1 MLKFR
6 YLTYSNFGLV
16 EKWYEDM
23 AKKGWQIEKIPL
35 PFVHKFKKAK
45 QENVNYKIS
54 LVQNEGYFSSFTKDE
69 LDDFDQ
75 MSKDYGWTLIDRCF
89 NMNLYR
95 LEKDAAESLYNDDL
109 EELKVLNKGIKGELI
124 SILLSGF
131 ALLLNLFFM
140 SASFHSP
147 EIFYSNLIIFLY
159 PGSIL
164 LLIFALLSILDNISF
179 RNKNKYAESIGDI
192 KFSKIA
198 YSKIYAITSIISFV
212 LLIVGIVSNIL
223 SSSMANKNGLIL
235 VSLMPLLLPIII
247 FVSIKKI
254 KKTDFKTKSKKQLM
268 VLSVVIITIIF
279 TFISINSLSITGQDF
294 EDNTSDIV
302 HLKKSLLT
310 KSHTIYKDE
319 QLDLQVEKIVTKNR
333 DLARTLFKRELKNA
347 KNHPYNSDLVKDI
360 SGDYSYDMTYSLAN
374 ENSYIILDN
383 QTVLKVI
390 GDIKNPEIQI
400 ALEKELGD
408 WIWQGTNIR
417 HLQSQCFSFFCP

>member
-23 AKKGWQIEKIPL
+23 AKKGWQIEKIL
-35 PFVHKFKKAK
+35 VPFVHKFKKAK
-45 QENVNYKIS
+45 PEDINYKVS
-54 LVQNEGYFSSFTKDE
+54 LAQNEGYFSSFTKSE

-75 MSKDYGWTLIDRCF
+75 MSKAYGWILIDRCF

-95 LEKDAAESLYNDDL
+95 LEKDAAESLYNEDL

-124 SILLSGF
+124 SLVITGI
-131 ALLLNLFFM
+131 ALLLNFFFM

-147 EIFYSNLIIFLY
+147 DIFYSNLVLFLY
-159 PGSIL
+159 PASIL
-164 LLIFALLSILDNISF
+164 LLVFTILSIVDNISF
-179 RNKNKYAESIGDI
+179 RKKNKNVKNISNIN
-192 KFSKIA
+192 FSKIA
-198 YSKIYAITSIISFV
+198 YSKIYAMTLIISFV

-235 VSLMPLLLPIII
+235 VSLMPLLLPVII
-247 FVSIKKI
+247 FVLIKKI

-268 VLSVVIITIIF
+268 ILSVVIITIIF
-279 TFISINSLSITGQDF
+279 TFIRINSLSITGQDL

-302 HLKKSLLT
+302 HIKKSLLT
-310 KSHTIYKDE
+310 KSHTIYKDD
-319 QLDLQVEKIVTKNR
+319 QLDLQVEKIITKNR
-333 DLARTLFKRELKNA
+333 DLARTLFKREVKNA

-390 GDIKNPEIQI
+390 GDIKNPEIQM

-417 HLQSQCFSFFCP
+417 HLQSQCFSLLWP

>member
-1 MLKFR
+1 MFKLR

-54 LVQNEGYFSSFTKDE
+54 LVRNEGYFSSFTKDE

-95 LEKDAAESLYNDDL
+95 LEKDAADSIYNDDL

-124 SILLSGF
+124 SIIIAGF

-147 EIFYSNLIIFLY
+147 EIFYSNLVIFLY
-159 PGSIL
+159 PASIL
-164 LLIFALLSILDNISF
+164 LLVFTILSIVDNISF
-179 RNKNKYAESIGDI
+179 RKKNKNVKNISNIN
-192 KFSKIA
+192 FSKIA
-198 YSKIYAITSIISFV
+198 YSKIYAMTLIISFV

-247 FVSIKKI
+247 FVVIKEI

-268 VLSVVIITIIF
+268 VLSLIIITIIF
-279 TFISINSLSITGQDF
+279 TFIRINSLSITDQDF
-294 EDNTSDIV
+294 EDNKSDIV

-310 KSHTIYKDE
+310 KSHTIYKDD
-319 QLDLQVEKIVTKNR
+319 QLNVQVEKIVSRNS
-333 DLARTLFKRELKNA
+333 DLARTLFDREIKNA

-360 SGDYSYDMTYSLAN
+360 SGNYSYDMTYSLVN

-383 QTVLKVI
+383 QTVLNVI
-390 GDIKNPEIQI
+390 GDIKNPEIQMV
-400 ALEKELGD
+400 LEKELGD
-408 WIWQGTNIR
+408 
-417 HLQSQCFSFFCP
+417 